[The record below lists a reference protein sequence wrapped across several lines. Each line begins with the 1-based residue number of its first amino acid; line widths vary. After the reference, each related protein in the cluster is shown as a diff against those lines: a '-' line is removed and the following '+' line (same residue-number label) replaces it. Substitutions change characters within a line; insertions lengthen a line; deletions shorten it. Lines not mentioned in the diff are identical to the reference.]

1 MDDHPSAPAVET
13 VALLKTFGAT
23 RAVDGLDLVVPRGG
37 VYGLLGPNG
46 AGKTTTVRL
55 LASLLRPDGGHARVL
70 GHDVVADAA
79 AVRRDIAL
87 TGQFASVDTDL
98 TGAENLVLQAR
109 LLGHSRRSARARADE
124 LLTAF
129 GLGDAAGRLVGTYS
143 GGMQR
148 RLDVAASLV
157 RTPRLLFLDEPTT
170 GLDPRS
176 RRQVWDVVR
185 ELVDR
190 GSTVLLTTQYLD
202 EADQLADRIAVIDHG
217 RLIAEGTAPQLK
229 ASVGTGTVTLRVA
242 EHSQRPAASAVL
254 ADVLG
259 TPVTELPDGLGLSAR
274 VPEDAPDS
282 PARVLVALHSAGL
295 DVPEFSLGQPS
306 LDEVFLALTGSPA
319 EEQTEPAPAERTS

>member
-70 GHDVVADAA
+70 GHDVVVDAA

-124 LLTAF
+124 LLNAF

-202 EADQLADRIAVIDHG
+202 EADQLADLIGVVARG
-217 RLIAEGTAPQLK
+217 RMVATGSPDTLK
-229 ASVGTGTVTLRVA
+229 RSIGGDVLEVRLTD
-242 EHSQRPAASAVL
+242 PADAVL
-254 ADVLG
+254 AAQALAGLVDAADSSLSPRSEDGSTVLSVPLTRPVRQILDVLDRAA
-259 TPVTELPDGLGLSAR
+259 VE
-274 VPEDAPDS
+274 
-282 PARVLVALHSAGL
+282 PAGF
-295 DVPEFSLGQPS
+295 DVRRPS
-306 LDEVFLALTGSPA
+306 LDEVFLALTDEGVSA
-319 EEQTEPAPAERTS
+319 

>member
-124 LLTAF
+124 LLNAF

-202 EADQLADRIAVIDHG
+202 EADQLADLIGVVARGRMVATGSPDTLKRSIGGDVLEVRLTDPADAVRAAQALAGFVDAADPSLSPRVEDG
-217 RLIAEGTAPQLK
+217 STVL
-229 ASVGTGTVTLRVA
+229 SVPLT
-242 EHSQRPAASAVL
+242 RPVRQILDVL
-254 ADVLG
+254 DRADV
-259 TPVTELPDGLGLSAR
+259 E
-274 VPEDAPDS
+274 
-282 PARVLVALHSAGL
+282 PAGF
-295 DVPEFSLGQPS
+295 DVRRPS
-306 LDEVFLALTGSPA
+306 LDEVFLALTDEGVSA
-319 EEQTEPAPAERTS
+319 

>member
-70 GHDVVADAA
+70 GHDVVVDAA

-148 RLDVAASLV
+148 
-157 RTPRLLFLDEPTT
+157 
-170 GLDPRS
+170 
-176 RRQVWDVVR
+176 
-185 ELVDR
+185 
-190 GSTVLLTTQYLD
+190 GSTWRRASY
-202 EADQLADRIAVIDHG
+202 G
-217 RLIAEGTAPQLK
+217 RLGCCSSTNP
-229 ASVGTGTVTLRVA
+229 
-242 EHSQRPAASAVL
+242 RPASTRAAAARSGTSSASWST
-254 ADVLG
+254 G
-259 TPVTELPDGLGLSAR
+259 GAR
-274 VPEDAPDS
+274 CC
-282 PARVLVALHSAGL
+282 
-295 DVPEFSLGQPS
+295 
-306 LDEVFLALTGSPA
+306 
-319 EEQTEPAPAERTS
+319 